1 MPIHGLLT
9 GGSRLQEKRK
19 EIITTAFVLVVAF
32 VVMMAA
38 LSYNPAKGVE
48 EPTSIM
54 IFGTVTDDRGNK
66 LENASV
72 QAIVTTYVGEEP
84 ERYYTNTDAS
94 GNYSLTF
101 EPGTEI
107 EVCACVVSDRLPYW
121 SQYNEYYVQKD
132 TSSIR
137 SDFVL
142 YPTTNVTVP
151 IGIAIVSDTI
161 DGSTRTNVSVNLHYL
176 SLLVDV
182 SGLDRSPDR
191 IDLSFGSTTFN
202 ISTTGGMSAV
212 LYMNAT
218 VIGEIDMTGRIT
230 YVNLYQVGDIYAV
243 PFDPAVLSEEWSSE
257 TRSAF
262 DMSPGENHGFTA
274 IANGAKC
281 ELPSGLDLSFS
292 FPVLGQNVNVIE
304 NGITYDITYPGDDA
318 DKSSIAVTIEPV
330 TGGVHSYDECT
341 INGCIIFIRE
351 ISVA

>member
-1 MPIHGLLT
+1 
-9 GGSRLQEKRK
+9 
-19 EIITTAFVLVVAF
+19 
-32 VVMMAA
+32 
-38 LSYNPAKGVE
+38 
-48 EPTSIM
+48 
-54 IFGTVTDDRGNK
+54 
-66 LENASV
+66 
-72 QAIVTTYVGEEP
+72 
-84 ERYYTNTDAS
+84 
-94 GNYSLTF
+94 
-101 EPGTEI
+101 
-107 EVCACVVSDRLPYW
+107 
-121 SQYNEYYVQKD
+121 
-132 TSSIR
+132 
-137 SDFVL
+137 
-142 YPTTNVTVP
+142 
-151 IGIAIVSDTI
+151 
-161 DGSTRTNVSVNLHYL
+161 
-176 SLLVDV
+176 
-182 SGLDRSPDR
+182 
-191 IDLSFGSTTFN
+191 
-202 ISTTGGMSAV
+202 MSAV